1 MVENWPKTPVVDLE
15 KEELGENEK
24 WDKAELYMKQL
35 TRPPSIHGRLVMWKF
50 KTEWQEEKEALEE
63 IVAKQRVLYNEVKT
77 NKYMHRI
84 LARALAIGNVINGG
98 TAKGQADG
106 FDMGVV
112 SG

>member
-1 MVENWPKTPVVDLE
+1 M
-15 KEELGENEK
+15 
-24 WDKAELYMKQL
+24 
-35 TRPPSIHGRLVMWKF
+35 
-50 KTEWQEEKEALEE
+50 
-63 IVAKQRVLYNEVKT
+63 LYNEVKT
-77 NKYMHRI
+77 NKCMHRI